1 MSDPHGSFDDDGIVC
16 EFDYSQPIG
25 AIHHQTIRKNARD
38 EEKTPL
44 TSPDQVAI
52 YTTEDGKA
60 HVRLQLKDNDAWLNT
75 NQMAELFDVGAP
87 AINHHIREVLREG
100 ELNEAKCKKLL
111 QQPGKDRK
119 TKHYNLDMTLAVG
132 YRVRGPR
139 GSQFRKWATEVLRG
153 YLTKGFA
160 LDTQKLKNDGTDTH
174 FDELLETIRE
184 IRASE
189 RQFFRKICDV
199 IVATS
204 ADYQEK
210 KSFKEVQQFFA
221 GIQNRL
227 HFATHGRTAAE
238 LIWER
243 SDRTKPYAGLTTW
256 EGESPHKNDM
266 SIAKN
271 FLTEDEARR
280 MRRLTTM
287 FLDYAEDQ
295 AEMGKTMCLKDWVK
309 QTDAWLVFNEREVL
323 KGHGK
328 RGHKQAVSKAEE
340 EWNAYRSN
348 LDSKVNEIDMRTLEA
363 EVKTLKRGEDLN
375 D

>member
-1 MSDPHGSFDDDGIVC
+1 M
-16 EFDYSQPIG
+16 
-25 AIHHQTIRKNARD
+25 
-38 EEKTPL
+38 KTPL

-60 HVRLQLKDNDAWLNT
+60 HVRLQIKDNDAWLNT
-75 NQMAELFDVGAP
+75 SQMAELFDVGAP
-87 AINHHIREVLREG
+87 AINHHIREVLKQG
-100 ELNEAKCKKLL
+100 ELDEAKSKKLL

-119 TKHYNLDMTLAVG
+119 TKHYNLDMILAVG

-160 LDTQKLKNDGTDTH
+160 IDAQKLKHDGVDTH

-184 IRASE
+184 IRTSE

-199 IVATS
+199 ISATS

-243 SDRTKPYAGLTTW
+243 ADRTKPYAGLTTW
-256 EGESPHKNDM
+256 DGETPHKSDM
-266 SIAKN
+266 SVAKN
-271 FLTEDEARR
+271 FLTEDEAKR

-295 AEMGKTMCLKDWVK
+295 AEMGKTMLLKDWMEK
-309 QTDAWLVFNEREVL
+309 TEAWLVFNEREVL
-323 KGHGK
+323 KGYGK
-328 RGHKQAVSKAEE
+328 RKHKQAVNKSEE
-340 EWNAYRSN
+340 EWNAYQRQ
-348 LDSKVNEIDMRTLEA
+348 LDSKVNEIDMKSLEA
-363 EVKTLKRGEDLN
+363 EVKVLKRGEDPQ
-375 D
+375 

>member
-1 MSDPHGSFDDDGIVC
+1 
-16 EFDYSQPIG
+16 
-25 AIHHQTIRKNARD
+25 
-38 EEKTPL
+38 
-44 TSPDQVAI
+44 
-52 YTTEDGKA
+52 
-60 HVRLQLKDNDAWLNT
+60 
-75 NQMAELFDVGAP
+75 MANLFDVTSAS
-87 AINHHIREVLREG
+87 ISHHIQSITRSG
-100 ELNEAKCKKLL
+100 ELKEEATFKKLL
-111 QQPGKDRK
+111 KVPGQTRSVY
-119 TKHYNLDMTLAVG
+119 HYNLDMILAVG

-153 YLTKGFA
+153 YLIKGFA
-160 LDTQKLKNDGTDTH
+160 IDAQKLKKDGADTH

-199 IVATS
+199 IAATS

-227 HFATHGRTAAE
+227 HFATHGQTAAE

-243 SDRTKPYAGLTTW
+243 ADHTKPYAGLTTW
-256 EGESPHKNDM
+256 DGESPHKNDM

-271 FLTEDEARR
+271 FLTEKEAKE

-295 AEMGKTMCLKDWVK
+295 AEMGKTMLLKDWVK
-309 QTDAWLVFNEREVL
+309 KTEAWLVFNERKVL
-323 KGHGK
+323 KGYGK
-328 RGHKQAVSKAEE
+328 RKHKQAVNKAEE
-340 EWNAYRSN
+340 EWAVYQHQ
-348 LDSKVNEIDMRTLEA
+348 LDSKVNEMDMKALEEKVTA
-363 EVKTLKRGEDLN
+363 LSRGKDPV